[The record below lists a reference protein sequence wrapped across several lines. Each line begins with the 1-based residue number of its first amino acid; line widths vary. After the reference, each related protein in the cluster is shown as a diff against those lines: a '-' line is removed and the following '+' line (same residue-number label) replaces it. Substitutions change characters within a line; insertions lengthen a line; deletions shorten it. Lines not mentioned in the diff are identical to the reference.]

1 MKKLSKSQKKNLNIQ
16 IEAVRTE
23 LVPEVTNK
31 DRADENRLKYEKYL
45 TDLKTKRKSPGYETS
60 YHKPIVNNIERKMSY
75 NKEFSDHLRSEIVEA
90 KKPKP
95 KDFAKRESTLNTMD
109 KIVEKAMAYTKLDEK
124 KVIGTLINT
133 YPLAM
138 PKLTI
143 YAISKNIVIDMTLG
157 SKLFP
162 SEIKELIETL

>member
-23 LVPEVTNK
+23 LVPEVTNVE
-31 DRADENRLKYEKYL
+31 RANENKSKYEKYL
-45 TDLKTKRKSPGYETS
+45 TDLKTKRKNPGYETS
-60 YHKPIVNNIERKMSY
+60 YHKSIVNDIERKMSY
-75 NKEFSDHLRSEIVEA
+75 NREFANHLRSEIVEA

-95 KDFAKRESTLNTMD
+95 EDFVKRKSTLDTID

-133 YPLAM
+133 YPLTM
-138 PKLTI
+138 PKLTV